1 MDVFWG
7 NAEMHLKILFIV
19 VFQKLINFRKKKKST
34 KPKMSDNKELT
45 LEETNRM
52 REAIGLKP
60 LAPRINKKLTYN
72 DEVRSSFA
80 HKQRHD
86 GHQNDRNENDRARH
100 NDNIDYH
107 REDVPDRPRE
117 IPNNSRPKTQS
128 NVKEIINPMMR
139 NQHVGDDDPNV
150 KRDEWG
156 RILSTTTNIADEK
169 QAERIKHKLEV
180 MKEKRKLENKLTGY
194 RSVLKW

>member
-1 MDVFWG
+1 
-7 NAEMHLKILFIV
+7 
-19 VFQKLINFRKKKKST
+19 
-34 KPKMSDNKELT
+34 MSDNKELT

-80 HKQRHD
+80 HKQRRD
-86 GHQNDRNENDRARH
+86 GQNDNRNENDRARH

-117 IPNNSRPKTQS
+117 IPKTES
-128 NVKEIINPMMR
+128 NVKTIINPMMR

-194 RSVLKW
+194 CSVLEW